1 MSGRLLPALL
11 AAALLSACA
20 GGPPPSER
28 SLYARLGGEAGIE
41 AIVDRF
47 LYHLADNERSLPL
60 FRNTD
65 IERFREK
72 FIEHLCELSDGPCE
86 YSGDSMAATHRGM
99 DITRAQFNSIVE
111 TLQRALED
119 TRTPTGAGNA
129 LLARLAALYPE
140 VAGQ

>member
-1 MSGRLLPALL
+1 MSGRLLAALLATALL
-11 AAALLSACA
+11 AACA
-20 GGPPPSER
+20 GDPAPR
-28 SLYARLGGEAGIE
+28 DRTLYERLGGEAGIE
-41 AIVDRF
+41 TLVDRF

-72 FIEHLCELSDGPCE
+72 FIEHLCELSDGPCA

-99 DITRAQFNSIVE
+99 DINRAQFNSIVE
-111 TLQRALED
+111 TLQRALD
-119 TRTPTGAGNA
+119 DTGAPVAARNA
-129 LLARLAALYPE
+129 LLAQLAALYPE

>member
-1 MSGRLLPALL
+1 MSARGLPLLL
-11 AAALLSACA
+11 AAVLLAACA
-20 GGPPPSER
+20 GSGAPR
-28 SLYARLGGEAGIE
+28 DGTLYARLGGAAGIE

-47 LYHLADNERSLPL
+47 LFHLADNERSLPL

-99 DITRAQFNSIVE
+99 AITRAQFNSIVE
-111 TLQRALED
+111 TLQRALAD
-119 TRTPTGAGNA
+119 TDTPIGARNA
-129 LLARLAALYPE
+129 LLERLAVLYPE
-140 VAGQ
+140 VAEQ

>member
-1 MSGRLLPALL
+1 MSARGLPLLL
-11 AAALLSACA
+11 AAVLLAACA
-20 GGPPPSER
+20 GSGAER
-28 SLYARLGGEAGIE
+28 EGTLYGRLGGAAGIE

-72 FIEHLCELSDGPCE
+72 FIEHLCELSDGPCA

-111 TLQRALED
+111 TLQQALAD
-119 TRTPTGAGNA
+119 TDTPVGARNA
-129 LLARLAALYPE
+129 LLERLAALYRE
-140 VAGQ
+140 VAEQ